1 MTRGSDC
8 RELIRIPSGCC
19 DRERS
24 EMNGDQL
31 SQPEPIRRRVIGIF
45 LGGGLLASF
54 ASFIYPVLRYLVPPA
69 VADLGGDE
77 VVAAKLTELKPNS
90 GKIFR
95 FGSRPGLLIM
105 NSDGTYRALSATCTH
120 LGCTVQY
127 RSDLR
132 EIWCACHNGI
142 YDLNGRNVSGPPP
155 RPLDVFDVHLR
166 GDEVVVSRKREA

>member
-1 MTRGSDC
+1 MTA
-8 RELIRIPSGCC
+8 
-19 DRERS
+19 
-24 EMNGDQL
+24 DQL
-31 SQPEPIRRRVIGIF
+31 SQPEPTRRRVIEIF

-54 ASFIYPVLRYLVPPA
+54 ASFIYPVVRYLVPPA
-69 VADLGGDE
+69 VTDLGGNDI
-77 VVAAKLTELKPNS
+77 VAAKLAELKPNS
-90 GKIFR
+90 AKIFR

-132 EIWCACHNGI
+132 EVWCACHNGI

-155 RPLDVFDVHLR
+155 RPLDVFDVHVR
-166 GDEVVVSRKREA
+166 GDEIVVSRKREA